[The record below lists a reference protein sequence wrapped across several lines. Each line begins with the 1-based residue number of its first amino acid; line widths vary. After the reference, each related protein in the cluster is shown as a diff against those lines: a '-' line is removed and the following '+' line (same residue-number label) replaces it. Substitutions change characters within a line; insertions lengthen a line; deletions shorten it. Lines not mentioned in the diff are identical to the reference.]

1 MRLPDLEAWAIFATV
16 VSRRS
21 FTAAADELGL
31 SKATVSKAVTRLE
44 AHLGAKLFHRTSRHL
59 SLTETGRTLADHAA
73 RILAEAQ
80 AAEEAGR
87 DEASAPAGLVRVAAP
102 MTFGISHVAPI
113 ITDFLAG
120 HPGIAVDLHLS
131 DERVDLVA
139 EGIDVALRIASLPDS
154 SLLAQRLAPIS
165 TRIVAAPAYL
175 ERRGRP
181 RHPIELGDHHC
192 LCYSNVSGLWRFRGP
207 GGAEAAIRVTG
218 PLRSNS
224 GDAML
229 PALRAGLGI
238 AVLPD
243 FIVGDD
249 LAAGRIEAILPE
261 WSPPQVALH
270 LVTPPGALRPAR
282 VEALITFLIGHF
294 RESGLY
300 PRDLTPY

>member
-16 VSRRS
+16 VSQRS
-21 FTAAADELGL
+21 FTGAAEELGL
-31 SKATVSKAVTRLE
+31 SKATISKAVTRLE
-44 AHLGAKLFHRTSRHL
+44 THLGTKLFHRTSRHL
-59 SLTETGRTLADHAA
+59 ALTETGRTLADHAA

-87 DEASAPAGLVRVAAP
+87 DEASVPSGLVRVAAP

-113 ITDFLAG
+113 ITDFLED

-131 DERVDLVA
+131 DEKVDLVA
-139 EGIDVALRIASLPDS
+139 EGVDLALRIAALPDS
-154 SLLAQRLAPIS
+154 SLLARRLAPIP

-181 RHPIELGDHHC
+181 RHPIDLGDHDC

-207 GGAEAAIRVTG
+207 GGAEAAIRVAG

-243 FIVGDD
+243 FIIGDD

-270 LVTPPGALRPAR
+270 LVTPPGTLRPAR
-282 VEALITFLIGHF
+282 VEALIAFVLARF
-294 RESGLY
+294 RESRLDPG
-300 PRDLTPY
+300 T